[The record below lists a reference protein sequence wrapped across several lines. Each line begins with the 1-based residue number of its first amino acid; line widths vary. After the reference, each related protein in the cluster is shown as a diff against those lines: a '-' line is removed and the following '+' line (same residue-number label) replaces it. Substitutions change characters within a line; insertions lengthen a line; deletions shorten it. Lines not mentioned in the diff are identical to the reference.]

1 MRVSHTGAHDLLL
14 FGHVTMVG
22 YIRAMGATAL
32 CARGHRRHH
41 RVSPLSS
48 PLLLVVS
55 SSIFWCLP
63 TSQNTLNVAAMS
75 ANIMDE
81 EESHAL
87 LPSTS
92 ENLASI
98 KVFPLIPSLKRD
110 VVVSLPAMF
119 PALQAPDDTLCA

>member
-1 MRVSHTGAHDLLL
+1 MGVYQTGAHDLLD
-14 FGHVTMVG
+14 FGHVTKVE

-41 RVSPLSS
+41 RVSPSS
-48 PLLLVVS
+48 SALLLVLS

-63 TSQNTLNVAAMS
+63 TSQNTFNVAVMS

-81 EESHAL
+81 EESQAL

-110 VVVSLPAMF
+110 VVVSLPAIF
-119 PALQAPDDTLCA
+119 SVLQAPDAT